1 MVALKSSEF
10 DSFLA
15 RGKQPIVLIFGPDA
29 GLVRE
34 RVQALV
40 ARAVEDPNDPFS
52 LARLDGDALA
62 ETPERLVEEAHTIP
76 LFGGRR
82 AVLIRAGTR
91 NFSAA
96 VEKLI
101 NAPPGPDCRVVIE
114 AGDLTRGAPLRSLCE
129 KAPVVA
135 ALACY
140 PDAERDLGRLI
151 DQELRDAGLAITA
164 DGRALLVAS
173 LGGDRLASRSELQ
186 KLTLYSRGS
195 DRVDVDDVIA
205 IVTDASAPAFDAIAD
220 AVFAGQS
227 HEVDRQFAKARSEGT
242 PATVIVGAAL
252 RLAAQLHRTRLDIE
266 SGVSVAEALRGMR
279 VHFRREKLVETALRS
294 WTSARLERAI
304 AHLADATFETR
315 LRGELADT
323 IASRAL
329 LATSMRA
336 RGRE

>member
-34 RVQALV
+34 RAQALI

-52 LARLDGDALA
+52 LARLDGDVLA
-62 ETPERLVEEAHTIP
+62 ETPDRLVEEAHTIP

-82 AVLIRAGTR
+82 AVSIRAGTR

-101 NAPPGPDCRVVIE
+101 GAPPGPDCRVVIE
-114 AGDLTRGAPLRSLCE
+114 AGDLTRSAPLRNLCE
-129 KAPVVA
+129 KAAVVA
-135 ALACY
+135 SFACY

-151 DQELRDAGLAITA
+151 DQEFRDAGVAVTA
-164 DGRALLVAS
+164 DARALLVAS

-186 KLTLYSRGS
+186 KLMLFSHGT

-205 IVTDASAPAFDAIAD
+205 IVTDASAPAFDVIAD

-227 HEVDRQFAKARSEGT
+227 HEVDRQFVKARSEGT

-252 RLAAQLHRTRLDIE
+252 RVAAQLHRTRLDIE
-266 SGVSVAEALRGMR
+266 SGVSIAEALRGMR
-279 VHFRREKLVETALRS
+279 VHFRREKVVETALRN

-304 AHLADATFETR
+304 AHLAEATFETR
-315 LRGELADT
+315 LRADLADT

-336 RGRE
+336 RSRD

>member
-1 MVALKSSEF
+1 MVALKSSDF
-10 DSFLA
+10 DSFLV

-34 RVQALV
+34 RAQAV
-40 ARAVEDPNDPFS
+40 VTRAVEDLNDPFS

-82 AVLIRAGTR
+82 AVLVRAGTR

-101 NAPPGPDCRVVIE
+101 NAPPGADCRVVIE
-114 AGDLTRGAPLRSLCE
+114 AGDLTRSAPLRSLCE
-129 KAPVVA
+129 KAAVVA
-135 ALACY
+135 SFACY
-140 PDAERDLGRLI
+140 PDAERDLSRLI
-151 DQELRDAGLAITA
+151 DQELRDAGLAVTA
-164 DGRALLVAS
+164 DARALLVAS

-186 KLTLYSRGS
+186 KLTLYSHGS
-195 DRVDVDDVIA
+195 DRVDVDDVTA
-205 IVTDASAPAFDAIAD
+205 IITDASAPAFDVIAD

-227 HEVDRQFAKARSEGT
+227 QEVDRQFAKARSEGT

-266 SGVSVAEALRGMR
+266 GGVPIADALRSMR
-279 VHFRREKLVETALRS
+279 VHFRREKLVETALRN
-294 WTSARLERAI
+294 WTAARLERAI
-304 AHLADATFETR
+304 AHLAEATFETR
-315 LRGELADT
+315 LRADLGDSV
-323 IASRAL
+323 ASRAL

-336 RGRE
+336 RGRD

>member
-1 MVALKSSEF
+1 MVALKTSEF
-10 DSFLA
+10 DAFLI

-34 RVQALV
+34 RARALI
-40 ARAVEDPNDPFS
+40 ARAVDDPNDPFV

-82 AVLIRAGTR
+82 AVWVRAGGR
-91 NFSAA
+91 NFAGA

-114 AGDLTRGAPLRSLCE
+114 AGDLTRGAPLRNICE
-129 KAPVVA
+129 RAPVVA
-135 ALACY
+135 AFACY

-151 DQELRDAGLAITA
+151 DQDLRDAGLTVTA
-164 DGRALLVAS
+164 DARALLVAS

-186 KLTLYSRGS
+186 KLALYAHGS
-195 DRVDVDDVIA
+195 GRVDVEDVSA
-205 IVTDASAPAFDAIAD
+205 IVTDATAPAIDVIAD
-220 AVFAGQS
+220 AVFAGQLQ
-227 HEVDRQFAKARSEGT
+227 EVERQFAKARAEGT

-252 RLAAQLHRTRLDIE
+252 RLAAQLHRTRLDVE
-266 SGVSVAEALRGMR
+266 SGVTVGEALRGMR
-279 VHFRREKLVETALRS
+279 VHFRREKLVEAALRN
-294 WTSARLERAI
+294 WTCARLERAI
-304 AHLADATFETR
+304 AQLAEATFETR
-315 LRGELADT
+315 LRAELADA
-323 IASRAL
+323 IAGRAL

-336 RGRE
+336 RARD

>member
-1 MVALKSSEF
+1 MVTLKSSEF
-10 DSFLA
+10 DSFLT

-34 RVQALV
+34 RIQALV

-52 LARLDGDALA
+52 FARLDGDTLA
-62 ETPERLVEEAHTIP
+62 ETPDRLVEEAHTIP

-82 AVLIRAGTR
+82 AVLVRAGSR

-101 NAPPGPDCRVVIE
+101 NAAPGPDCRVVIE
-114 AGDLTRGAPLRSLCE
+114 AGDLTRGAPLRNLCE

-135 ALACY
+135 SFACY

-151 DQELRDAGLAITA
+151 DQELRDAGLAVTA
-164 DGRALLVAS
+164 DARALLVAS

-205 IVTDASAPAFDAIAD
+205 IITDASAPAFDAIAD

-227 HEVDRQFAKARSEGT
+227 HEVDRQFTKARSEGT

-252 RLAAQLHRTRLDIE
+252 RLASQLHRTRLDVE
-266 SGVSVAEALRGMR
+266 GGVPIAEALRGMR
-279 VHFRREKLVETALRS
+279 VHFRREKLVEMALRN
-294 WTSARLERAI
+294 WTSTRLERAI

-315 LRGELADT
+315 LRGELADA

>member
-1 MVALKSSEF
+1 MVALKTSEF
-10 DSFLA
+10 DTFLV

-34 RVQALV
+34 RAQALI
-40 ARAVEDPNDPFS
+40 AHAVDDLNDPFS

-82 AVLIRAGTR
+82 AVWARAGSR
-91 NFSAA
+91 NFAGA

-114 AGDLTRGAPLRSLCE
+114 AGDLARSAPLRNICE
-129 KAPVVA
+129 KAPGVA
-135 ALACY
+135 AFACY

-151 DQELRDAGLAITA
+151 DQDLRDAGLTVTA
-164 DGRALLVAS
+164 DARALLIAS

-186 KLTLYSRGS
+186 KLALYAHGGG
-195 DRVDVDDVIA
+195 RVDVDDVSA
-205 IVTDASAPAFDAIAD
+205 IVTDATAPAIDVIAD

-227 HEVDRQFAKARSEGT
+227 HEVDRQFAKARAEGT
-242 PATVIVGAAL
+242 AATVIVGAAL

-266 SGVSVAEALRGMR
+266 AGVPVAEALRGMR
-279 VHFRREKLVETALRS
+279 VHFRREKLVETALRN
-294 WTSARLERAI
+294 WTCARLERAI
-304 AHLADATFETR
+304 AQLAEATFETR
-315 LRGELADT
+315 LRAELADA

-336 RGRE
+336 RARD

>member
-10 DSFLA
+10 DPFLA

-40 ARAVEDPNDPFS
+40 ASAVEDPNDPFS
-52 LARLDGDALA
+52 FARLDGDALA
-62 ETPERLVEEAHTIP
+62 ETPDRLVEEAHTIP

-82 AVLIRAGTR
+82 AVLVRAGTR
-91 NFSAA
+91 NISAA
-96 VEKLI
+96 IEKLI

-114 AGDLTRGAPLRSLCE
+114 AGDLTRSAPLRNLCE
-129 KAPVVA
+129 KAADVA
-135 ALACY
+135 SFACY

-151 DQELRDAGLAITA
+151 DQELRDADLAVTA
-164 DGRALLVAS
+164 DARALLVAS

-195 DRVDVDDVIA
+195 ARVDVDDVIA

-220 AVFAGQS
+220 AVFAGQAY
-227 HEVDRQFAKARSEGT
+227 EVDRQFAKARSEGT

-279 VHFRREKLVETALRS
+279 VHFRREKLVESALRN

-304 AHLADATFETR
+304 AYLAEATFETR
-315 LRGELADT
+315 LRGDLADA

-336 RGRE
+336 RGRD